1 MKTIRARFKKGTAV
15 ALTAALLAGLVPAL
29 PGTAVSVK
37 AADNTTKSPSV
48 STYATKDQ
56 LMDGTFAPN
65 SSGEATNI
73 GKLVFGKNIS
83 NEAQEWYILG
93 KDKGVSGENTIIFAA
108 SPIVYS
114 TQFESSGSNKK
125 DFDLWS
131 DCNYGGVP
139 VTEVFANHY
148 GASNLRGELK
158 TIAENT
164 SYFTAAEQDLMNNT
178 TVTTKDT
185 KNRNN
190 YTTTDKLY
198 ALAADDY
205 RSSTIKA
212 GSYNST
218 VLATS
223 NYWNSGDA
231 FWLRSPR
238 DGFADAALLTSS
250 GSWVNGKE
258 VYDYGAVQPASN
270 LDLSHVLFASAAKA
284 ASHYTSEAV
293 RISSGKAM
301 TLRLDGTG
309 KDIGTVTYNT
319 TTGDIKV
326 LKGSTAQTVSLVV
339 QGNDGTNDWYY
350 NKQITGSETVNA
362 SDIKSALSLTSDID
376 LSACKIWLEITED
389 NVSYAVNAEK
399 EIERHVHCVCGT
411 SGCKL
416 SGNTHRDVEWS
427 PVSDLN
433 EITKPGNYYLTQDI
447 EMKETWEP
455 NAGVVLCLNGH
466 SISNTYKDNLR
477 LNDEK
482 ATIQIISGKFTLTDC
497 SRDENGQN
505 KGSVTHANGSR
516 GTGVTF
522 FNTDT
527 SFDMYGGNI
536 RGNYAVDHYPKWTG
550 AGVYVAASRCHFTMY
565 GGSISDNQGHG
576 VSVVEGATFT
586 MNGGSITN
594 NTISGSSGAG
604 VVNCGTVVMNKGLIS
619 KNSITD
625 GDGGGAGVHNGP
637 AVLNTNYKKPV
648 FEMLGGE
655 ISENTT
661 TTKGSGGGI
670 SNLDA
675 ICTITSGSICRNQAG
690 NGGGVNNTESVFEM
704 QGGEIIGNRANGY
717 SGGGVNNNTGLA
729 KGSFTMSGGVIKEN
743 QAAQYGGGVACYEY
757 TTTTGKG
764 VLTISVKNAA
774 VIQDNTLANNKSS
787 NLELRDN
794 VVLTDVRLN
803 GSNQIGIS
811 TETAPKKEKPI
822 TIANKTGLMNG
833 LFSDHAAYEIAEED
847 GKTIL
852 QMKKYTVKLVLPED
866 GSVRKISGG
875 DLVQKVN
882 DDFQAVQ
889 LQADDDHYFSEENKS
904 AMRQADIWV
913 SSTSGNVSQITIYV
927 RPTADVEV
935 QILAT
940 EKASQKAPEN
950 ISGIAPIQE
959 GGKGYLK
966 GVDAKMEYREKGTDT
981 WITCQNSSLGQ
992 EVTAGKTYEV
1002 RIKGDITKK
1011 ASPIIEVFVPNKE
1024 NVTPDPEPNPNP
1036 TPNPEPNPEPE
1047 PNPNPTPA
1055 PTPEK
1060 PVMKDGDNGQ
1070 YTEGKMETL
1079 TFRSSAPLSD
1089 FQAVYVDSVIVDR
1102 SHYELASGSTI
1113 VRLRKEFLDS
1123 LAEGIHTLEIRSTG
1137 GTASANFTVVK
1148 ATGSG
1153 SGTGSGG
1160 TTGGTGN
1167 GTTTGAGGTTG
1178 SATTPTPS
1186 TPTAGITNVQ
1196 PNGGTQAASNTN
1208 NQAAQK
1214 TTVNAKAP
1222 VTGET
1227 SPVSCMVLALI
1238 IVGGFA
1244 LLIAEL
1250 RKAHKA

>member
-1 MKTIRARFKKGTAV
+1 MKAIRERFKKGTAV
-15 ALTAALLAGLVPAL
+15 ALTAALLAGLMPAL

-37 AADNTTKSPSV
+37 AAGGTTKSPSV

-73 GKLVFGKNIS
+73 GKLIFGKNS
-83 NEAQEWYILG
+83 SDEAQEWYILG
-93 KDKGVSGENTIIFAA
+93 KDSGVSVDNTILFAA
-108 SPIVYS
+108 SPIARGQKFNNDWQNNKTYNASYGVY
-114 TQFESSGSNKK
+114 TSNPT
-125 DFDLWS
+125 DV
-131 DCNYGGVP
+131 YP
-139 VTEVFANHY
+139 NHY
-148 GASNLRGELK
+148 GASELRAALQNMATNG
-158 TIAENT
+158 
-164 SYFTAAEQDLMNNT
+164 SYFTTAEQGLMNNT
-178 TVTTKDT
+178 TVKTKDT
-185 KNRNN
+185 KNNVT

-198 ALAADDY
+198 VLAADGY
-205 RSSTIKA
+205 GSSYKTIKA
-212 GSYNST
+212 GSDNST
-218 VLATS
+218 VLAMS
-223 NYWNSGDA
+223 NYWSSGDW
-231 FWLRSPR
+231 FWLRSPYV
-238 DGFADAALLTSS
+238 GNAGNALDTLPGVSVTNEYLNI
-250 GSWVNGKE
+250 GIV
-258 VYDYGAVQPASN
+258 VQPASN
-270 LDLSHVLFASAAKA
+270 LNLSSVLFASAATA
-284 ASHYTSEAV
+284 ASSDTAV
-293 RISSGKAM
+293 AKTIASGEAM

-319 TTGDIKV
+319 ATGDIKV
-326 LKGSTAQTVSLVV
+326 VKGSTAQTVSLVV

-350 NKQITGSETVNA
+350 SKQIAGPETVNA

-389 NVSYAVNAEK
+389 NVSYAVNSEK

-416 SGNTHRDVEWS
+416 SGNTHKDVAWL

-433 EITKPGNYYLTQDI
+433 EIKTAGNYYLTKDI
-447 EMKETWEP
+447 EMQETWEP
-455 NAGVVLCLNGH
+455 TAGVVLCLNGH
-466 SISNTYKDNLR
+466 SISNTYKNSLYR
-477 LNDEK
+477 EEK
-482 ATIQIISGKFTLTDC
+482 ATIQINSGKFTLTDC

-505 KGSVTHANGSR
+505 KGSVTHAKESY

-522 FNTDT
+522 FNPDT

-536 RGNYAVDHYPKWTG
+536 RGNYAVDHHPRWNG

-565 GGSISDNQGHG
+565 GGSISDNRGHG

-594 NTISGSSGAG
+594 NTMSGSSGAG

-619 KNSITD
+619 KNSITG

-637 AVLNTNYKKPV
+637 AVINAKYQKPV
-648 FEMLGGE
+648 FEMRGGE

-661 TTKGSGGGI
+661 TTAGSGGGI

-690 NGGGVNNTESVFEM
+690 NGGGVNNARSVFKM

-717 SGGGVNNNTGLA
+717 SGGGVNNNNTELA
-729 KGSFTMSGGVIKEN
+729 TGSFTMSGGVIKEN

-774 VIQDNTLANNKSS
+774 VIQDNTLTNNKSS
-787 NLELRDN
+787 NLGLRDN
-794 VVLTDVRLN
+794 VVLTDVQLN

-811 TETAPKKEKPI
+811 TETAPKTEKPI

-833 LFSDHAAYEIAEED
+833 LFPDNAAYEIAEED

-866 GSVRKISGG
+866 GSVSKISGG

-882 DDFQAVQ
+882 ADIQGVQ
-889 LQADDDHYFSEENKS
+889 LQADDNHYFSEENKS
-904 AMRQADIWV
+904 AMRQDGIWV
-913 SSTSGNVSQITIYV
+913 SSDRGNVSKITIYG

-935 QILAT
+935 QIWAT
-940 EKASQKAPEN
+940 EKASQEAPEN
-950 ISGIAPIQE
+950 ISGIAPTQE

-992 EVTAGKTYEV
+992 EVTAGTTYEV

-1011 ASPIIEVFVPNKE
+1011 DSPIVEVFVPNKE
-1024 NVTPDPEPNPNP
+1024 NVTPNPEPNPNPEPTPTPNPGPTP

-1089 FQAVYVDSVIVDR
+1089 FRAVYVDGVIVDS

-1137 GTASANFTVVK
+1137 GTATANFTVVK

-1153 SGTGSGG
+1153 SGTGSGTGVG
-1160 TTGGTGN
+1160 T
-1167 GTTTGAGGTTG
+1167 
-1178 SATTPTPS
+1178 TPS

-1196 PNGGTQAASNTN
+1196 PNGGTQAVSNTN

-1214 TTVNAKAP
+1214 TSVNAKAP
-1222 VTGET
+1222 VTGEA
-1227 SPVSCMVLALI
+1227 SPVSCVVLALI